1 MINDIISR
9 LSPLIVVGLEGT
21 VLTDRER
28 ELLAAFPPAGVIF
41 FARNVADADQLKGL
55 ASEVSDIIMDASGLV
70 PLIMADHEGG
80 RTSVLAQAIGA
91 PPSQMSLLRAE
102 SLAGEKGILEE
113 IFRETALRML
123 SCGINMT
130 LSPVADIN
138 SEYLNPIIGTRAF
151 DISADPV
158 CDAVQRAVV
167 ALRETGILTSIK
179 HFPGHGSTTGDS
191 HLVLPIVGKTTD
203 ELIQSDI
210 EPFRSGIRAGAD
222 TVMTAHIAPADRS
235 LPTSLDPFIIG
246 DLLRGQLGF
255 DGAIITDGLEMAGI
269 LTGRGLMGAASGLYA
284 GEGCLLKPACVLR
297 TVLEAGN
304 DILLFSRPAAEVYAE
319 IKEMLPL
326 LEDDL
331 DFWHDRFDDI
341 SARSRPRVDEL
352 RSRAVAAGRS
362 GSDRIWE
369 SSDEMYERVSV
380 IVTGAADSVGSVG
393 KPTFD
398 DSTPIV
404 FCGEEKDFSYFTAGS
419 FISTLLAGTGR
430 AEGPVPVTDRGL
442 EPLFEGLSPHSRE
455 PMRFFSLSYGSREGK
470 PSGVLVMMGRRP
482 VTVEDLNRLTEGFDT
497 IVVTDWPW
505 VSRFIDTEKK
515 IITTY
520 GICDSAA
527 SAVAGLLSG
536 EGA

>member
-1 MINDIISR
+1 MINDIIR
-9 LSPLIVVGLEGT
+9 KLSPLIVVGLEGT

-41 FARNVADADQLKGL
+41 FARNVVDTAQLKGL

-80 RTSVLAQAIGA
+80 RTSVLAKAVGT

-102 SLAGEKGILEE
+102 SLLGEKGMLEE
-113 IFRETALRML
+113 TFRETAMRML

-151 DISADPV
+151 DIAADPV
-158 CDAVQRAVV
+158 CDAVLRAIL

-191 HLVLPIVGKTTD
+191 HLVLPSVGKTID
-203 ELIQSDI
+203 ELIQSDM
-210 EPFRSGIRAGAD
+210 EPFRSGVSAGAD

-235 LPTSLDPFIIG
+235 LPASLDPFIIG
-246 DLLRGQLGF
+246 DLLRGRLGF
-255 DGAIITDGLEMAGI
+255 DGVVITDGLEMAGI
-269 LTGRGLMGAASGLYA
+269 LTGRGLTGAASGLNS

-319 IKEMLPL
+319 IEEMLPL

-331 DFWHDRFDDI
+331 DFWHEEFDDI
-341 SARSRPRVDEL
+341 LACSRPRVDEL

-362 GSDRIWE
+362 GVDRAWE
-369 SSDEMYERVSV
+369 FSDEIYERVSD
-380 IVTGAADSVGSVG
+380 IVTGVAGRAGLAG
-393 KPTFD
+393 RPTFD

-404 FCGEEKDFSYFTAGS
+404 FCGEEKDFSYFTTAS
-419 FISTLLAGTGR
+419 FISILLSETGR
-430 AEGPVPVTDRGL
+430 TEGVAPTPERAL
-442 EPLFEGLSPHSRE
+442 EPLFEGSSPRSRE
-455 PMRFFSLSYGSREGK
+455 PMRFFSLSYGSRSEK

-482 VTVEDLNRLTEGFDT
+482 LIVEDLNRLAEGFDT

-505 VSRFIDTEKK
+505 ASRLIDTQKK

-536 EGA
+536 